1 MGEPGVPPRRRRV
14 AVVVQRWGE
23 DVAGG
28 AEWHA
33 RQLVQCLAARHDV
46 TVLTSCARD
55 ASTWAP
61 HFAPGR
67 SEEGGVAV
75 ERFGHPRRNE
85 GGRARVPL
93 VHKLRWWARRGLDA
107 TGRPRVASLR
117 GDDRLDGHEFLRRQG
132 PACAGLVERLRGA
145 RDEFDAVVFFTAL
158 YFPTAEGLPVWGRR
172 SVLVPTLHDE
182 KPMLLPWFRRV
193 FASAGVVLWNSA
205 AEQALARRLY
215 GADAPAGRVV
225 GAGVQVQAP
234 TAEAI
239 AAARARHGVPERYL
253 VYVGRIEKGKG
264 CAALLAA
271 WQAVAPSLPGTA
283 LVFVGR
289 GDLPIPDGPQVRATG
304 FVDAG
309 ERDALVAGAAALVM
323 PSAHESLSLVL
334 LEAFALGVPA
344 VVNGESEVL
353 AAHARDSGAG
363 TAWRGAAGLRAALR
377 EALGRGADER
387 ARLGAAGRAYV
398 AARYA
403 WPQVHAAWLAA
414 VDDVVNAAAPL
425 DPAEAR
431 R

>member
-1 MGEPGVPPRRRRV
+1 MGLPEALPRRRRV
-14 AVVVQRWGE
+14 AVVVQRWGD

-33 RQLVQCLAARHDV
+33 RQLVQCLAAQHDV

-55 ASTWAP
+55 ATTWAP

-75 ERFGHPRRNE
+75 ERFEHPRRNE
-85 GGRARVPL
+85 GGRARVPF
-93 VHKLRWWARRGLDA
+93 VHKLRWWGRHGLDA
-107 TGRPRVASLR
+107 VGLPRVAAVR
-117 GDDRLDGHEFLRRQG
+117 GDDGLDGHEFLRRQG

-145 RDEFDAVVFFTAL
+145 HGEFDAVVFFTAL

-193 FASAGVVLWNSA
+193 FAAAGVVLWNSA
-205 AEQALARRLY
+205 AERALAQRLY
-215 GADAPAGRVV
+215 GADAPDASTGRVV

-234 TAEAI
+234 PAAAI
-239 AAARARHGVPERYL
+239 AAARARHGVPGRYL

-289 GDLPIPDGPQVRATG
+289 GDLPLPVGPQVRATG
-304 FVDAG
+304 FVDAA

-344 VVNGESEVL
+344 LVNGASEVL
-353 AAHARDSGAG
+353 AAHARDSDAG
-363 TAWRGAAGLRAALR
+363 MAYRGAAGLRAALR
-377 EALGRGADER
+377 EALGRSDDER

-398 AARYA
+398 EQRYA
-403 WPQVHAAWLAA
+403 WPRVHAAWLAA
-414 VDDVVNAAAPL
+414 VDEAATL
-425 DPAEAR
+425 EDPR
-431 R
+431 